1 MTRRI
6 ISIFN
11 LLIYLL
17 FFLGGL
23 ALIGSMIFWM
33 NNNSAEGFEVLG
45 VVLVAIILIGV
56 GIVYSALGVFP
67 IVFRSI
73 SVFVGKIV
81 FPILCLPFDILYV
94 AASLILA
101 IASIIGGE
109 PSLPLII
116 IGLLLTVFSAVSAA
130 LNIICIILRTREV
143 RRLKGAEAIDLDAAE
158 TLPNNN

>member
-11 LLIYLL
+11 LLIYLF

-23 ALIGSMIFWM
+23 ILIGSMIFWM

-67 IVFRSI
+67 IIFKGISI
-73 SVFVGKIV
+73 WVRRIV

-94 AASLILA
+94 LASLVLA
-101 IASIIGGE
+101 MSSIIGGE

-116 IGLLLTVFSAVSAA
+116 IGLLLTVISIVSAA
-130 LNIICIILRTREV
+130 LNISCIALRIKEV
-143 RRLKGAEAIDLDAAE
+143 RRAKGAVEIISE
-158 TLPNNN
+158 